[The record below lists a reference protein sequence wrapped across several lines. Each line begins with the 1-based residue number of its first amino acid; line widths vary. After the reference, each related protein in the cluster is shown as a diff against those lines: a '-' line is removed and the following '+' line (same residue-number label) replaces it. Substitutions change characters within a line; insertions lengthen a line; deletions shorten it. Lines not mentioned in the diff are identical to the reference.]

1 MEIIK
6 NKIERRFRNGEISE
20 STKDIY
26 LRNLNRIKNLNLNKL
41 SEIVDSFESIHT
53 RKIVL
58 IILKVYKEE
67 FETENIDYD
76 IDIKIPKTKAKKPQ
90 VLSEKEIQKIIKTK
104 ICRYKWYQQRNTLL
118 VLVLINTGIR
128 VSELIN
134 IRKGDINDNS
144 ILIKGKGD
152 KYRYVYI
159 SKELNKQLNNLYRK
173 NDEQFI
179 FLNKH
184 KEKLTR
190 KGVFN
195 IIRNK
200 AKKANIKKKVY
211 PHLFR
216 HMFAIRMLNNGVD
229 IYSVSKVLGHSNL
242 NTTSL
247 YLNITKDSIDNI
259 ISNSLNL

>member
-20 STKDIY
+20 STKNIY
-26 LRNLNRIKNLNLNKL
+26 LRNLDRIQKLNLNKL
-41 SEIVDSFESIHT
+41 SEIIDSFDSIHT

-58 IILKVYKEE
+58 IILKVYKED
-67 FETENIDYD
+67 FESINIDYD
-76 IDIKIPKTKAKKPQ
+76 INIKIPKTKAKKPQ
-90 VLSEKEIQKIIKTK
+90 VLSEIEIEKIIKTK
-104 ICRYKWYQQRNTLL
+104 ICRYKWYQQRNTLI

-134 IRKGDINDNS
+134 IKIGDIHENS

-159 SKELNKQLNNLYRK
+159 SKELNKKLHDLYKRNK
-173 NDEQFI
+173 GQFI

-184 KEKLTR
+184 RERLTR
-190 KGVFN
+190 KGIFN

-216 HMFAIRMLNNGVD
+216 HMFAIRMLNKGVD